1 MRKIAISLTVFLVL
15 LSTFSICFA
24 ATTNRG
30 QATLSKI
37 GEMFGSGELAPTFIF
52 LLAGIVL
59 IIVLINKQSIE
70 PKVAN
75 ITIVICVIVLF
86 VDVFFYGYE
95 IKSFL
100 NGILSSEMT
109 MLNGSF

>member
-1 MRKIAISLTVFLVL
+1 MKKIVISLTVFLVL

-24 ATTNRG
+24 ATNNRG
-30 QATLSKI
+30 QEAFSKI
-37 GEMFGSGELAPTFIF
+37 GEMFESGELAPTFMF

-59 IIVLINKQSIE
+59 IIVLINKQSVE

-75 ITIVICVIVLF
+75 ITIVVCIIVIF
-86 VDVFFYGYE
+86 VDVFFYGNN
-95 IKSFL
+95 IMSFL
-100 NGILSSEMT
+100 NEILSSEMT